1 MKVKGYFNVNNG
13 VFLGP
18 MTATNEA
25 TGVASTPR
33 YIEGVC
39 FGEYDTDT
47 DQFVPQTNPMHI
59 PKGMIFTQDERI
71 REDGKLENFVT
82 GMVEDKGADIVARG
96 LHVMRTQRTPNVVT
110 MDESGKVYEDRPVS
124 IKPRVA
130 KIENEVS
137 KEPKPRFLTR
147 GELPDLDF
155 ENLF

>member
-1 MKVKGYFNVNNG
+1 MTKVRGYYNVNNG
-13 VFLGP
+13 IFLGP

-47 DQFVPQTNPMHI
+47 DQFIPQTNPMHI

-71 REDGKLENFVT
+71 REDGKLENFIT
-82 GMVEDKGADIVARG
+82 GMVEDKGADIVSRG

-110 MDESGKVYEDRPVS
+110 KDKDGKVYEDM
-124 IKPRVA
+124 PRTKV
-130 KIENEVS
+130 IPETSSEVP

-147 GELPDLDF
+147 TELPDLDF
-155 ENLF
+155 NNLF